1 MGTEGTATRYET
13 VGEAAMAAG
22 ERVQR
27 NITRL
32 QALVGYAAV
41 ALSLL
46 GGVLAL
52 AGASSDTERYHAFFF
67 FFVTA
72 TQLVAS
78 LSEVRIL
85 HYLVC
90 SSASR
95 LPSFASLTLSLPLC
109 LCLLCSAFLPC
120 RCLPTCYS
128 RLVSLERSSTAGSTV
143 AVRCCTTPASS
154 CN

>member
-90 SSASR
+90 SSALSPALVR
-95 LPSFASLTLSLPLC
+95 ISLTLSLYLSLPLPLV
-109 LCLLCSAFLPC
+109 LCFL
-120 RCLPTCYS
+120 
-128 RLVSLERSSTAGSTV
+128 
-143 AVRCCTTPASS
+143 AV
-154 CN
+154 